1 MTVHMCTACGHVH
14 DEDSEGKWDDL
25 PDTFVCPECD
35 VGKEHY
41 EQLEL

>member
-1 MTVHMCTACGHVH
+1 MIVHMCTVCGHVH
-14 DEDSEGKWDDL
+14 DEDLEGNWDEL
-25 PDTFVCPECD
+25 PDNFVCPECN